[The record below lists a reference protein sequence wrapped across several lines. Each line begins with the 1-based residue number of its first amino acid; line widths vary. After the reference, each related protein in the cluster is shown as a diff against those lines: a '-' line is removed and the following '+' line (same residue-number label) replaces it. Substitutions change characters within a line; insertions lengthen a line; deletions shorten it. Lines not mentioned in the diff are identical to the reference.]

1 MGSLDRFYDQPRE
14 YVAFESA
21 PIRPNESAPIRPKE
35 RVMRLPGAT
44 PTADMRRGDG
54 AGLDLVYQAA
64 KVIEGLEDRATE
76 IEKTSYQQLQLKE
89 RRIEELE
96 TELRTAQTLINET
109 RIKLKESDEVAR
121 ADRARLEAAEKR
133 LSEFETRAK
142 TAEAQ
147 ARENATALFRIEEAI
162 RAQLL
167 AKRLPPNKRALSA

>member
-1 MGSLDRFYDQPRE
+1 MGSFDRFYDQPRE
-14 YVAFESA
+14 NVAFESA
-21 PIRPNESAPIRPKE
+21 PLRPKE
-35 RVMRLPGAT
+35 RVTRSQAGESA
-44 PTADMRRGDG
+44 TADMRIGDG

-89 RRIEELE
+89 RRIEGLE

-133 LSEFETRAK
+133 LSEFEMRAK
-142 TAEAQ
+142 TAEAL
-147 ARENATALFRIEEAI
+147 ARENANAVLRIEEAI
-162 RAQLL
+162 RTQIL
-167 AKRLPPNKRALSA
+167 AKRLPPNKLALSA